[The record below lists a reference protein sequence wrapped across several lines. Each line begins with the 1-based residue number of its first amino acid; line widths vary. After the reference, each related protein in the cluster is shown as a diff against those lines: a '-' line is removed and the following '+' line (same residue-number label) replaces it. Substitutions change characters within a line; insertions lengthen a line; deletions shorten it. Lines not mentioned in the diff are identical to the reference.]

1 MHPSGYK
8 ISAGFQSRQVTFAG
22 CNQSEA
28 NVRKISDTA
37 ALSQNVRNFP
47 DVIDVIE
54 VERNFADKKE
64 KSILDFPTKSV
75 QKTLTV
81 LILYPKKKHPAANLI
96 YYLCVYLTTAFW
108 QDKNLVLKSIL
119 KEFLLYEYLEA

>member
-47 DVIDVIE
+47 DAICQYFYLLLTYMEKPISE
-54 VERNFADKKE
+54 SSKK
-64 KSILDFPTKSV
+64 P
-75 QKTLTV
+75 
-81 LILYPKKKHPAANLI
+81 
-96 YYLCVYLTTAFW
+96 
-108 QDKNLVLKSIL
+108 
-119 KEFLLYEYLEA
+119 